1 MMWKTAKMLT
11 LAAIMTSAGGC
22 QILIDNRSRESGAVV
37 VVPSEEWDAM
47 RQASLAANQPL
58 ASPETEDTEAEK
70 PAVKISP
77 TPGSEAITF
86 SNYTSAS
93 LGGCITSGIIELQHQ
108 GAMDD
113 AITLLKNEAFRL
125 SSNQLIVTKMNSVPA
140 NYANTIIIEARML
153 TCPLKLAKG
162 N

>member
-1 MMWKTAKMLT
+1 MLA
-11 LAAIMTSAGGC
+11 LAAIVTSASGC
-22 QILIDNRSRESGAVV
+22 QLLIDNRSRESGAVV

-47 RQASLAANQPL
+47 RLASLNANQSL
-58 ASPETEDTEAEK
+58 DSTETDNEEAEV
-70 PAVKISP
+70 PAVKIVP
-77 TPGSEAITF
+77 TPGSEAISF

-93 LGGCITSGIIELQHQ
+93 LGGCVTHGIIELQHQ
-108 GAMDD
+108 GVMDD

-125 SSNQLIVTKMNSVPA
+125 SSNQLIVTKMNSVSA
-140 NYANTIIIEARML
+140 NNANTITIEARML

>member
-1 MMWKTAKMLT
+1 MWKTAKMLALT
-11 LAAIMTSAGGC
+11 AIMISVNGC
-22 QILIDNRSRESGAVV
+22 QLLIDNRSRESGAIV
-37 VVPSEEWDAM
+37 VVPSDEWEAM
-47 RQASLAANQPL
+47 RQASLAA
-58 ASPETEDTEAEK
+58 SEVTKSEETVDTETEM
-70 PAVKISP
+70 PAAKIEP
-77 TPGSEAITF
+77 TPGSEAISF

-93 LGGCITSGIIELQHQ
+93 LGGCIASGIIELQHQ

-125 SSNQLIVTKMNSVPA
+125 SSNQLIVTKMNSITA
-140 NYANTIIIEARML
+140 NYASTITIEARML